1 MIAIISFLSMN
12 KISTVLKNIFTS
24 TQDYR
29 PGIWTQVC
37 LSLKPPFWFIA
48 LVSIAASELFVI
60 ENPEISR
67 KHPL

>member
-1 MIAIISFLSMN
+1 MIAIVSFLSMN

-24 TQDYR
+24 TQDNR

-37 LSLKPPFWFIA
+37 LILKPPFWLIA
-48 LVSIAASELFVI
+48 LVSIAAGELFAI